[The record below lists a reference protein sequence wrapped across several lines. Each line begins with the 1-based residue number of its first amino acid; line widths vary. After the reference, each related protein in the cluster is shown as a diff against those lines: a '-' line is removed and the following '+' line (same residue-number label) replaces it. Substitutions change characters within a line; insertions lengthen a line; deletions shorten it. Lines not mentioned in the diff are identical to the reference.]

1 MKGYRKAHLDNK
13 DFSRMNYLALD
24 LIKPMRT
31 AIREKPV
38 HFLAVSYYS
47 FLSLHS
53 LQSLAIQFATQS
65 SHREH
70 CLQSPYLTFSS
81 KIIFP
86 QFSHATS
93 AIVYSSGLTREA
105 FSKCQLL
112 KSNFSYGYKG
122 KTCPLTGFSNPFSKL
137 TEF

>member
-1 MKGYRKAHLDNK
+1 MKGYRKAHLAHK
-13 DFSRMNYLALD
+13 DLSRMNYLVLD
-24 LIKPMRT
+24 LVT
-31 AIREKPV
+31 AARENPV
-38 HFLAVSYYS
+38 HFLSLHYYS

-65 SHREH
+65 PHREH

-86 QFSHATS
+86 QFSQATS

-105 FSKCQLL
+105 FSKCQIL
-112 KSNFSYGYKG
+112 KSNFRYGYKG
-122 KTCPLTGFSNPFSKL
+122 KTSPLAGFSDSFSNLTGF
-137 TEF
+137 